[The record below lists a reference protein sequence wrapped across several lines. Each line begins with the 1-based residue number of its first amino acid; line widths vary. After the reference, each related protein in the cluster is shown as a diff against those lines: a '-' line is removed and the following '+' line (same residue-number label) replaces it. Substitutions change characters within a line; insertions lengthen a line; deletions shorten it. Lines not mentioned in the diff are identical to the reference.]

1 MPPVFVISV
10 VSLTEIFYVY
20 CYNIEIV
27 IGNIKCKFIYI
38 NTECEYCKVIKSVYI
53 YMYIYIAKLIAVLG
67 LLFRLFS
74 SVATH

>member
-20 CYNIEIV
+20 CYNIETI

-38 NTECEYCKVIKSVYI
+38 YIHSVNIARLLRVYI
-53 YMYIYIAKLIAVLG
+53 YIYIA
-67 LLFRLFS
+67 
-74 SVATH
+74 